1 MPTPCFCAVCKH
13 SKWEIPPSGTFCSLP
28 EGGIECSLRYLFH
41 TVIGDDVIF
50 VCLCRCLSVIIQERL
65 MSGTAFYKQLTLDFD
80 IFVILQMKSC
90 FNMSPFTISHCYLI
104 SRCKDLLF
112 LRLNVTKCLW
122 EIRTGDIY
130 LCLGISLQ

>member
-1 MPTPCFCAVCKH
+1 MQM
-13 SKWEIPPSGTFCSLP
+13 W
-28 EGGIECSLRYLFH
+28 
-41 TVIGDDVIF
+41 
-50 VCLCRCLSVIIQERL
+50 SVIIQERP
-65 MSGTAFYKQLTLDFD
+65 MSGTAFRKQQRGTKLTLDFD
-80 IFVILQMKSC
+80 IFVILQMKSF

-112 LRLNVTKCLW
+112 LRLNVTKCLR